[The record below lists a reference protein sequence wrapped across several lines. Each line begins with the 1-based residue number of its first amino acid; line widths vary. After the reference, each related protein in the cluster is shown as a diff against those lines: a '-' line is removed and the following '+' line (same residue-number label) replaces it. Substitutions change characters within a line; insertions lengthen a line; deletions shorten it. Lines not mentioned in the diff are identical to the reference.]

1 MTDTASPI
9 REFTRDLLVRAG
21 ALVAPSGSG
30 LDVIADAALSARLGL
45 TEFQPL
51 AFDRD
56 EGTARDALLVDYD
69 SPVFDRMGGLV
80 DALGRVTFVRGP
92 AVALKSIEP
101 LAELTRALTLQNGV
115 LRGAHITSADVVY
128 FRFTFEYGLLA
139 DERAGG
145 LTDVWV
151 NPATRSVPRMVSWN
165 DPDDLDEAAP
175 QLTSEGALGLPWALA
190 GAAVTAALAPP
201 VRAFVD
207 GLRRRRDRD
216 VRRLS
221 EYYLEIDHAIRRKL
235 EGARPN
241 ADVWRREID
250 RLDATARSYRARLVD
265 VGDRYGVRVHLRPV
279 AVLACG
285 LPTWRVKARLMRR
298 NTTTEVA
305 FSWNPVD
312 GRIESR
318 CCDGCNTP
326 VSAAW
331 LCDEKVHILC
341 ESCLSPCAQ
350 CGKVFCRACHQRCPR
365 RHEP

>member
-30 LDVIADAALSARLGL
+30 LDVIADSALSARLGL

-115 LRGAHITSADVVY
+115 LRGAHMTSADVIY

-207 GLRRRRDRD
+207 GLRRRRDR
-216 VRRLS
+216 
-221 EYYLEIDHAIRRKL
+221 EC
-235 EGARPN
+235 P
-241 ADVWRREID
+241 
-250 RLDATARSYRARLVD
+250 
-265 VGDRYGVRVHLRPV
+265 
-279 AVLACG
+279 
-285 LPTWRVKARLMRR
+285 
-298 NTTTEVA
+298 
-305 FSWNPVD
+305 
-312 GRIESR
+312 
-318 CCDGCNTP
+318 
-326 VSAAW
+326 
-331 LCDEKVHILC
+331 
-341 ESCLSPCAQ
+341 CL
-350 CGKVFCRACHQRCPR
+350 
-365 RHEP
+365 